1 MNKMTKLNIKKLQ
14 KENNKIRKDISN
26 LLQKEFSTIDDDYQD
41 IWKHINNL
49 INNEILQESERG
61 K

>member
-1 MNKMTKLNIKKLQ
+1 MTKEYFKKLQ

-61 K
+61 E

>member
-1 MNKMTKLNIKKLQ
+1 MTKEYFKKLQ

>member
-1 MNKMTKLNIKKLQ
+1 MTKLNIKKLQ

-49 INNEILQESERG
+49 INNEILQESECG
-61 K
+61 E

>member
-1 MNKMTKLNIKKLQ
+1 MTKEYFKKLQ
-14 KENNKIRKDISN
+14 IENEKIRKNISN